1 MKTEKL
7 EISEGCYLEHT
18 PYTYA
23 YSTTSLCYTERS
35 PDPWYS
41 DTETDIELDKTTA
54 CAIIRFLMDKLDIR
68 KDEL

>member
-7 EISEGCYLEHT
+7 YITPDCYLEYMH
-18 PYTYA
+18 YVGD

-41 DTETDIELDKTTA
+41 DTHTDIELDKNSA
-54 CAIIRFLMDKLDIR
+54 CTIIRFLMEKLDIR

>member
-7 EISEGCYLEHT
+7 QISVGCYLEYT
-18 PYTYA
+18 AYTYA

-41 DTETDIELDKTTA
+41 DTHTDIDLDKRAA
-54 CAIIRFLMDKLDIR
+54 CDIIRFLMYKLDIR